1 MPCIST
7 KVNIELAPEKEAVLK
22 EEFGKAISL
31 FPGKSEEW
39 LMLSFED
46 HCHLYFRGKNDVPIA
61 MVDVNLFGK
70 IDPKACNAFT
80 ERITSILEIHLALDP
95 SNIYI
100 SYRATDYWGWNGS
113 NF

>member
-7 KVNIELAPEKEAVLK
+7 KVNMELNQEKEAALK
-22 EEFGKAISL
+22 TEFGKAISI
-31 FPGKSEEW
+31 FPGKSEQW

-46 HCHLYFRGKNDVPIA
+46 NCHLFFRGKNDVPAALIE
-61 MVDVNLFGK
+61 VDLFRK
-70 IDPKACNAFT
+70 IDAEACKAFT
-80 ERITSILEIHLALDP
+80 KRITAVLEKQLALDP

-100 SYRATDYWGWNGS
+100 KYGATDHWGWNGS

>member
-7 KVNIELAPEKEAVLK
+7 KVNMELDLDKEVALK
-22 EEFGKAISL
+22 TEFGKAISV
-31 FPGKSEEW
+31 FPGKNEEW

-46 HCHLYFRGKNDVPIA
+46 NCHLYFRGKNDVPAALIE
-61 MVDVNLFGK
+61 VSLFGQ
-70 IDPKACNAFT
+70 IDPKACEAFT
-80 ERITSILEIHLALDP
+80 ERVMAVLERQLALDP

-100 SYRATDYWGWNGS
+100 KYCATDHWGWNGS